1 MGDINQLSVI
11 TDEIGQDFAKVL
23 DLIEPFH
30 ISHVELRKIWGKNI
44 VLFSDADIAKL
55 KETLVNRNISVSVV
69 SGPLFKCFLP
79 NSHLNNPKKKSFS
92 RNADYN
98 ISLGDRLLEIAAALN
113 CNKVRIFAFFKGVS
127 PQKDNWD
134 FVINQLQT
142 FVDKAKSGGKVAILE
157 NERGSFADT
166 IENCLRIIDAIG
178 DPALQLVCD
187 PGNYFAVKKNYLPAD
202 YDAIF
207 PHIGHVHVKDPA
219 RYLPFFGA
227 TFGVVGRGK
236 MNWTGIIQHFQ
247 TQGYAG
253 FYSLETHSVLNLQAN
268 SLQSLAN
275 LQQMIQ

>member
-166 IENCLRIIDAIG
+166 I
-178 DPALQLVCD
+178 
-187 PGNYFAVKKNYLPAD
+187 
-202 YDAIF
+202 
-207 PHIGHVHVKDPA
+207 
-219 RYLPFFGA
+219 
-227 TFGVVGRGK
+227 
-236 MNWTGIIQHFQ
+236 
-247 TQGYAG
+247 
-253 FYSLETHSVLNLQAN
+253 
-268 SLQSLAN
+268 
-275 LQQMIQ
+275 